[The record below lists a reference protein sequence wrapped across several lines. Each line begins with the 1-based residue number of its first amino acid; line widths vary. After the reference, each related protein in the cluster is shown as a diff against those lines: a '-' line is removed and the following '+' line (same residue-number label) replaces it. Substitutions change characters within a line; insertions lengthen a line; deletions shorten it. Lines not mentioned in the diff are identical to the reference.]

1 MAQAFTYYTYHISNF
16 NYMVN
21 DIQGVGTYFT
31 DPAINTLE
39 GNLIYLYIRQF

>member
-21 DIQGVGTYFT
+21 DIQGVEKYFT
-31 DPAINTLE
+31 DPAINT
-39 GNLIYLYIRQF
+39 GKGKLIYLFIR